1 METSKEFVQNGLGF
15 SILPGILLRD
25 DDNLSKIP
33 CLDQQNNYIIRNT
46 DMILKEQ
53 YLNNTVV
60 RAFYNFMKDVN
71 LEF

>member
-25 DDNLSKIP
+25 DDKLSKIP